1 MARCRAASPLYAVPA
16 EVVSAER
23 AKQSAKCGRNLQIFA
38 DRRFRRILRYPQT
51 VQVCLSW
58 PLQIFLSFRAPFF
71 LFRLKCLISISQE
84 VVPWACA
91 AQPQQV
97 ETLHSRP
104 QVAGGH
110 EVFKKIWWYMIK
122 IGLLYVALCQ
132 LVNFRLL
139 FDSNLTIFD
148 FLDQSHLITKRATKS
163 TERQNILK
171 PRKATYRFPY
181 SASLCPVRLQHVV
194 LHAAAIAFQ
203 WLHFQVQA
211 KIPSHNV
218 PFSYFASLWPRRQ
231 VNRVQLIQDD
241 NHIKWHWIC
250 VYIYI
255 YI

>member
-1 MARCRAASPLYAVPA
+1 MWAKFADLCRSKIQKDSSVSPDSPGVPFMTFTNLF
-16 EVVSAER
+16 VI
-23 AKQSAKCGRNLQIFA
+23 QSAVF
-38 DRRFRRILRYPQT
+38 
-51 VQVCLSW
+51 
-58 PLQIFLSFRAPFF
+58 SF
-71 LFRLKCLISISQE
+71 SIE
-84 VVPWACA
+84 VFDFDFTGSCAWACA

-171 PRKATYRFPY
+171 PRQATYRFPY

-250 VYIYI
+250 VYIYRDVCMYIIYYII
-255 YI
+255 YIHTHRI

>member
-1 MARCRAASPLYAVPA
+1 MWAKFADLWRSLKIQKDSSVSPDSPGMPSMTFTNLFVI
-16 EVVSAER
+16 
-23 AKQSAKCGRNLQIFA
+23 QSAVFCF
-38 DRRFRRILRYPQT
+38 
-51 VQVCLSW
+51 
-58 PLQIFLSFRAPFF
+58 
-71 LFRLKCLISISQE
+71 SIE
-84 VVPWACA
+84 VFDFDFTGSCAWACA

-132 LVNFRLL
+132 LVNFRLH

-148 FLDQSHLITKRATKS
+148 FLDQSHLITKRAIKS

-218 PFSYFASLWPRRQ
+218 PFTRTSQACGPVGRSTGF
-231 VNRVQLIQDD
+231 NIQDD